1 MKKVVFQEG
10 SGSWT
15 YENNKLS
22 KQYKDT
28 KRSST
33 ELSPIQSLFQ
43 KKEEYNYK
51 HKKIEGTKHIQT
63 LSYEI

>member
-15 YENNKLS
+15 FENNKVS
-22 KQYKDT
+22 KQNKIT

-33 ELSPIQSLFQ
+33 ELSPIQSPFQ
-43 KKEEYNYK
+43 KKEEYN
-51 HKKIEGTKHIQT
+51 
-63 LSYEI
+63 